1 MAGTQRILVVE
12 DDPSVAEGLL
22 ESIGRE
28 GFDVQWCSTGEGGIE
43 CARAWRPHAVILDV
57 RLPDGSGFDV
67 CQQMR
72 QEGMRHPIL
81 MLTARTD
88 EVDRVLGLE
97 RGADDYVTKPFR
109 VAELLARIRAQIR
122 RAYGDLSSAE
132 SDVLYAGD
140 LVIDRS
146 RALVAKGGREIA
158 LTPIE
163 FRLLVFFAQHPGQAL
178 SREQL
183 IDGVW
188 GSAGEYSD
196 PRSVNVHIRHLREK
210 VEDDPSDPELILT
223 VTGIGYRLAT

>member
-1 MAGTQRILVVE
+1 MSASQRVLVIE
-12 DDPSVAEGLL
+12 DDPAVGEGLV

-28 GFDVQWCSTGEGGIE
+28 GFDVRWETTGYGGMSS
-43 CARAWRPHAVILDV
+43 ARSWRPHVLILDI

-72 QEGMRHPIL
+72 QDGLRQPII

-97 RGADDYVTKPFR
+97 RGPDDYLTKPFR
-109 VAELLARIRAQIR
+109 VAELLARIRAQLR

-132 SDVLYAGD
+132 ADVLYAGD

-146 RALVAKGGREIA
+146 RATVTQGGRAIG

-163 FRLLVFFAQHPGQAL
+163 FRLLVFLAQHPGQAF
-178 SREQL
+178 SRAQL
-183 IDGVW
+183 IDNVW
-188 GSAGEYSD
+188 GSSGEYFD
-196 PRSVNVHIRHLREK
+196 PKAVNVHIRHLRAK
-210 VEDDPSDPELILT
+210 VEEDPSDPELILT
-223 VTGIGYRLAT
+223 VHGVGYRLAT